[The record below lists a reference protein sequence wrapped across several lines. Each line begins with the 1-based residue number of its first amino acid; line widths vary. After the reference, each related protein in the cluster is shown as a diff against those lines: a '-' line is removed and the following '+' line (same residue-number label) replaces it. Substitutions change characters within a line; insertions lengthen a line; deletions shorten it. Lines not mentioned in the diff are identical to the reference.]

1 MVNILVLSSKHTPSK
16 ACDSGNPM
24 MDKVYCLNHS
34 ISDECTYSFEVL
46 EKIYRSRD
54 DAETEL
60 TRIQLIDLELH
71 EWHKANP
78 GGNMYLH
85 FDSDKIRYYR
95 ESDFYSIE
103 EVEVL

>member
-1 MVNILVLSSKHTPSK
+1 
-16 ACDSGNPM
+16 M
-24 MDKVYCLNHS
+24 MYKVYCLNHS
-34 ISDECTYSFEVL
+34 ISDEYSYSFEVL

-60 TRIQLIDLELH
+60 TRIQLIDLELQ

-78 GGNMYLH
+78 GENIYLH
-85 FDSDKIRYYR
+85 FDSDKIRYYL
-95 ESDFYSIE
+95 ESDSYSIE